1 MWGPREAFES
11 LLPDVLEEAGSSK
24 RWRLKEGSRS
34 ASKEGACGVSMQ
46 FWLEVFSIVASITL
60 IVQLVML
67 ALLFLEVRRT
77 TEKVNRLTGE
87 LQSRVGPILTRVQ
100 ILLEDTQPKISS
112 MVNDASHI
120 VYLARGQAQ
129 KVDRVFTEAADRL
142 RGQLVHT
149 DRILTAALEAVEEAG
164 SQFKTSFW
172 RPVQKA
178 SALVQGIKV
187 GLDLLRSRRGSKSRG
202 GDDPRETQEEELFI

>member
-1 MWGPREAFES
+1 
-11 LLPDVLEEAGSSK
+11 
-24 RWRLKEGSRS
+24 
-34 ASKEGACGVSMQ
+34 MQ
-46 FWLEVFSIVASITL
+46 FWMEFFSIIAAIAL
-60 IVQLVML
+60 IVQVVILT
-67 ALLFLEVRRT
+67 ALFFELRRT
-77 TEKVNRLTGE
+77 TDNVNRLSSE

-100 ILLEDTQPKISS
+100 ILLDDTQPKIST

-142 RGQLVHT
+142 RGQLVHA
-149 DRILTAALEAVEEAG
+149 DRILTGTLEAVEEAG
-164 SQFKTSFW
+164 SQFKHNFW

-187 GLDLLRSRRGSKSRG
+187 GLDLLRSRRSSRSRG
-202 GDDPRETQEEELFI
+202 DEPRESQEEELFI